1 MSTIPRMLL
10 EQVAKSQ
17 DRRCYTAFV
26 AGAWQDFTWRDLEA
40 QARDFGLGLAE
51 LGLQR
56 GDVVAI
62 LGATSG
68 NWALCDLGAL
78 GVGGVTVGLY
88 PTLAPEGT
96 GSMHYVIDHSEA
108 RWLVVENVKT
118 LRDRIGPIL
127 GKIPRVA
134 KIILWDW
141 DPAATQLDPR
151 CVSLA
156 DVSAK
161 GHALHERD
169 PAAWKAACEAAR
181 PGDLALLIYTSGTTG
196 QPKGAMLSHGNVFAL
211 EEAMT
216 GLIPWR
222 SDEES
227 TLAFLP
233 MAHVAERC
241 VGHYGRVRQGI
252 AATYA
257 RSLETLL
264 EDFGRAK
271 PTLFGSVPRVFEKI
285 YAKVKGDLAAA
296 TGLKG
301 VLGRLA
307 FEHGMKAWRA
317 KQRGEP
323 TGAITRLFAGIFEK
337 KIAASLRQ
345 KLGGRCDSFVSGAA
359 PIAVEILEF
368 LDACGFK
375 TYEAY
380 GLTETTGILCINHP
394 GSLRYGSVGRPLVN
408 TELKIAADGEII
420 AKSPCIFQGYF
431 KDPQATKEAFTD
443 DGFFKTGDIGALDAD
458 GFLKI
463 TDRKKNILITAG
475 GKNITPSNIENEVKS
490 EPLIS
495 YCHLHADRRPY
506 PVALVC
512 LDADRLARLAREK
525 GLSGTTAEQLKDDPA
540 VRAVV
545 QAAIDRA
552 NALFGQFERIRKFAI
567 LAKEI
572 SVEGGELTP
581 TLKVKRKV
589 VDTKYAAVLDALYA
603 EDAVKASAA

>member
-1 MSTIPRMLL
+1 MSTVPRMLL
-10 EQVAKSQ
+10 DQVAQSQ
-17 DRRCYTAFV
+17 DRRCYTSFTG
-26 AGAWQDFTWRDLEA
+26 GAWRDFSWREMEA
-40 QARDFGLGLAE
+40 QARDFGLGLVD

-68 NWALCDLGAL
+68 EWAYCDLGAL

-96 GSMHYVIDHSEA
+96 GSMHYVLDHSEA
-108 RWLVVENVKT
+108 RWLVVENLKT
-118 LRDRIGPIL
+118 LRERIGPIL
-127 GKIPRVA
+127 GKLTRVG
-134 KIILWDW
+134 KIVLWDW
-141 DPAATQLDPR
+141 DPAAAVLDPR
-151 CVSLA
+151 CTSLA
-156 DVSAK
+156 DVSAI
-161 GHALHERD
+161 GRALHQRD
-169 PAAWKAACEAAR
+169 PAAWRTACDAAR
-181 PGDLALLIYTSGTTG
+181 PADLALLIYTSGTTG

-211 EEAMT
+211 QEAMN

-222 SDEES
+222 ADEETS
-227 TLAFLP
+227 LAFLP

-252 AATYA
+252 STTYA

-264 EDFGRAK
+264 EDFGRAR
-271 PTLFGSVPRVFEKI
+271 PTIFGSVPRVFEKI

-296 TGLKG
+296 AGLKG
-301 VLGRLA
+301 LIGRAA
-307 FEHGMKAWRA
+307 FAHGMKAWRA
-317 KQRGEP
+317 KQRGERP
-323 TGAITRLFAGIFEK
+323 GAITGLFAGIFEK

-345 KLGGRCDSFVSGAA
+345 KLGGRCDTFISGAA

-380 GLTETTGILCINHP
+380 GLTETTGILTINHP
-394 GSLRYGSVGRPLVN
+394 ASLRYGSVGKAIRG
-408 TELKIAADGEII
+408 TELRIAEDGEIT
-420 AKSPCIFQGYF
+420 ARSPCVFKGYF
-431 KDPQATKEAFTD
+431 KDPQATKEAFTE

-463 TDRKKNILITAG
+463 TDRKKNILITSG

-506 PVALVC
+506 PVALICV
-512 LDADRLARLAREK
+512 DAERLARFARERN
-525 GLSGTTAEQLKDDPA
+525 LPGTTAAELKDNPA
-540 VRAVV
+540 VREVV

-552 NALFGQFERIRKFAI
+552 NQLFGQFERIRKFAI
-567 LAKEI
+567 LPKELSI
-572 SVEGGELTP
+572 DGGELTP

-589 VDTKYAAVLDALYA
+589 VDTQYAAVLDALYA
-603 EDAVKASAA
+603 DEPKASAA